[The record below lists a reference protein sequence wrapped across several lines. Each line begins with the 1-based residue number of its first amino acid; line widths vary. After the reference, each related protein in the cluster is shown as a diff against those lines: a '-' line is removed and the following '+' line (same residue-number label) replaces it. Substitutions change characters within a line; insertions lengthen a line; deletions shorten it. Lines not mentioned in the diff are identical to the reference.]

1 MLMNFFKRIS
11 FAIMFV
17 GTSVATMAQAPQSEN
32 TFSHTIMRGQTLYSI
47 STMYGVS
54 VDDIIRLNPGSEK
67 QVKAGETLRIPQQ
80 TKKSDGTV
88 QNRLH
93 FHTIQAGETL
103 YRITQMYQVS
113 ADIICRANPG
123 LSAENFRTG
132 QVIVIPMTEQVKTP
146 APIAP
151 VQEVKEEKKETTS
164 PCREMHKVK
173 RKETIFSISRMYGI
187 SEKELIDAN
196 PELKTEKL
204 KKGKFLCIP
213 HKKQLEL
220 VIKTPERIP
229 SNEELITKS
238 QPATKELGSIDAA
251 LVLPFQLDAAGGQQT
266 LMLEYY
272 EGFLLAVDSLKK
284 QGVSINLHVF
294 DTGERTASVDALL
307 AKPELKQMDVIF
319 GPGHAEHLKPF
330 SDFAKENGI
339 RLVVPFT
346 SKDSEVFNNPY
357 IYQVNTPQSYLY
369 AQVYKLFAD
378 MFATYNIIFVEI
390 NDGKDKTDYIKGLKQ
405 ELDTRGISHQTIPV
419 PEIVEETK
427 GEGENKEEIITVP
440 GLTNALDSTKHNI
453 IIPTSGTNT
462 ALTKLLPLIQLVV
475 RTDEVPYQVHLFGY
489 PEWQKYYNDHLQ
501 AFYELDTYFYS
512 SFYTNNL
519 LPSSKNFHN
528 KFHNMFNKEMYLTYP
543 KYGMLGFDIG
553 FYFLQGLSRFDSKL
567 EENLST
573 YDIVPVQT
581 GFHFERVNNWGG
593 FINKK
598 VFFIHMT
605 RNHELIKMDFEQ

>member
-1 MLMNFFKRIS
+1 MNFFKRIS
-11 FAIMFV
+11 VALMLV
-17 GTSVATMAQAPQSEN
+17 GSSIVAMAQALQQDN
-32 TFSHTIMRGQTLYSI
+32 TFLHTIMRGQTLYSI

-54 VDDIIRLNPGSEK
+54 VDDIVSLNPGSDK

-80 TKKSDGTV
+80 SKKADGTV

-103 YRITQMYQVS
+103 YRITQKYQVS

-132 QVIVIPMTEQVKTP
+132 QVIVIPMTEQVTTP
-146 APIAP
+146 APVAP
-151 VQEVKEEKKETTS
+151 VQEVKEDKKETTS

-213 HKKQLEL
+213 YKKQLGL
-220 VIKTPERIP
+220 VIKTPERTP
-229 SNEELITKS
+229 SNEELFTKS

-284 QGVSINLHVF
+284 QGVSINLHVY
-294 DTGERTASVDALL
+294 DTGERTASVDNIL

-319 GPGHAEHLKPF
+319 GPGHAEHLKPL

-346 SKDSEVFNNPY
+346 SKDSEVFTNPY
-357 IYQVNTPQSYLY
+357 LYQVNTPQSYLY
-369 AQVYKLFAD
+369 AQVYKLFAEQ
-378 MFATYNIIFVEI
+378 FAEYNIVFVEV
-390 NDGKDKTDYIKGLKQ
+390 NDGKDKTDYIKGLQQ
-405 ELDTRGISHQTIPV
+405 ELDTRGIRHQTIPM

-427 GEGENKEEIITVP
+427 GEGEEKEEIITVP

-475 RTDEVPYQVHLFGY
+475 RTDETPYQVHLFGY

-528 KFHNMFNKEMYLTYP
+528 KFHNMFNKEMHTTYP

-553 FYFLQGLSRFDSKL
+553 YYFLKGLKTYDSKL

-605 RNHELIKMDFEQ
+605 RDHELIKMDFEQ